1 MANMGTNLS
10 QVFIAN
16 DDTLAGTGAFNSLA
30 TTAGSQEVGVWSVDD
45 GDYIQT
51 ALYSTAVDVTD
62 EVAGSDTE
70 EVTDNITTVA
80 NPLWLKKRI
89 QIAQGASGQP
99 IATPLIDT
107 RNIRSVRF
115 DPYAATVA
123 HKRSIKPNGTFAS
136 MDVTVKFIIRT
147 LPVDQLSYHDGDGTD
162 YTILSG
168 TDPLPLGIFNA
179 TNHKSI
185 SVEVQSGDYT
195 NGETFIDK
203 LETAIDGHGLLGKL
217 IKTTQNSTTHLDVE
231 SKHVGLIFDVVV
243 IDGDGNNLIVS
254 SAASNKVELDSGR
267 AANYTIGVGN
277 PWQVLG
283 EEIRCRSRQGN
294 FNRMYLPI
302 NQTTY
307 TQSGHVYHK
316 LTISYEHNWP
326 TGSGIAPA
334 GTLNQAVLYI
344 GADGTADTTS
354 DTNIDTVFS
363 IADLTAAQEF
373 VW

>member
-16 DDTLAGTGAFNSLA
+16 DATLGPTSGSDFNSLA
-30 TTAGSQEVGVWSVDD
+30 STAASTECGVWDVAGGS
-45 GDYIQT
+45 YLTT
-51 ALYSTAVDVTD
+51 ALYKTAIDTD
-62 EVAGSDTE
+62 AETNDATTGL
-70 EVTDNITTVA
+70 TTVA
-80 NPLWLKKRI
+80 NPVWLKTRI
-89 QIAQGASGQP
+89 QLAQGMSGQP

-107 RNIRSVRF
+107 RLIRSIRF
-115 DPYAATVA
+115 EPFAPTVA
-123 HKRSIKPNGTFAS
+123 HKRSIKPAATFAG

-168 TDPLPLGIFNA
+168 SDPLPLGIFNA

-243 IDGDGNNLIVS
+243 IDGDGNNLVVS
-254 SAASNKVELDSGR
+254 VSANNKVRLDATR
-267 AANYTIGVGN
+267 AADYKVGVGN

-294 FNRMYLPI
+294 FNRMYLPQ

-307 TQSGHVYHK
+307 TQAGFEYHK
-316 LTISYEHNWP
+316 VTISYEHNWP

-334 GTLNQAVLYI
+334 GTLNQAVLYA
-344 GADGTADTTS
+344 GAASAVAAGS
-354 DTNIDTVFS
+354 TNVDEVF
-363 IADLTAAQEF
+363 ALANVTAAQEF